1 MLYQDVSRYTVILCH
16 VLIIISKSVTKMLQ
30 WILLPMQGGHG
41 VDLAKHV
48 WRVQGGEHGGG
59 GDGGAGQHGSGGDG
73 GCGHHEHDAHDG
85 LRLQD
90 RP

>member
-1 MLYQDVSRYTVILCH
+1 M
-16 VLIIISKSVTKMLQ
+16 
-30 WILLPMQGGHG
+30 
-41 VDLAKHV
+41 DLAKHV

-59 GDGGAGQHGSGGDG
+59 GNDGGGQHGGGGDGGAGQHGGGGDG